1 MYVHNVDPVILKIN
15 LGFITLP
22 LRYYG
27 LFFGTGILTAF
38 FISRSFFRKLHYDDR
53 IIDKLLIYLVVT
65 IVLMAHF
72 VHMLFY
78 EPQALTQ
85 FKFHRWIAVGTG
97 LASHGGFLG
106 GLLGLYLF
114 IKFNPQ
120 FKKPYLHYADLLF
133 VGGAVFPMFVRLGN
147 WFNSEI
153 YGRTTDVPWGVI
165 FQRRGETLPR
175 HPSQLYEAIVGIT
188 IFFIIYLFYKKNYRR
203 VKDGTIT
210 IMFMV
215 LYFTTRFFLEYF
227 KEYQFLSKSFPL
239 TMGQLLSIPIVLLGL
254 YLLFVKKYYKLL
266 DEDKIIAPM
275 ILDEAGKNII
285 PMRVDKDGNL
295 ILIEENKE
303 EKKVELK
310 KEKILKPKKAPEFK
324 KKTKKKK

>member
-1 MYVHNVDPVILKIN
+1 MYVNNIDPVIYDF
-15 LGFITLP
+15 GP
-22 LRYYG
+22 VALRYYG
-27 LFFGTGILTAF
+27 LMFGTGILTAF
-38 FISRSFFRKLHYDDR
+38 FISRTFFRKLQYDD
-53 IIDKLLIYLVVT
+53 IVLDKMLTYLVIT

-72 VHMLFY
+72 IHMLFY
-78 EPQALTQ
+78 EPQALTEFQ
-85 FKFHRWIAVGTG
+85 FNRWINIGRG

-114 IKFNPQ
+114 MKFNPK
-120 FKKPYLHYADLLF
+120 FKKPYLHYADILF
-133 VGGAVFPMFVRLGN
+133 VGGSVFPMFVRLGN

-153 YGRTTDVPWGVI
+153 YGRETDVPWGVI

-175 HPSQLYEAIVGIT
+175 HPSQLYEAVVGLI
-188 IFFIIYLFYKKNYRR
+188 IFLIIYTFYKKNYKR

-254 YLLFVKKYYKLL
+254 YFLFVKKYYKLL
-266 DEDKIIAPM
+266 DEDRVFTPII
-275 ILDEAGKNII
+275 
-285 PMRVDKDGNL
+285 
-295 ILIEENKE
+295 
-303 EKKVELK
+303 VED
-310 KEKILKPKKAPEFK
+310 
-324 KKTKKKK
+324 KKKK